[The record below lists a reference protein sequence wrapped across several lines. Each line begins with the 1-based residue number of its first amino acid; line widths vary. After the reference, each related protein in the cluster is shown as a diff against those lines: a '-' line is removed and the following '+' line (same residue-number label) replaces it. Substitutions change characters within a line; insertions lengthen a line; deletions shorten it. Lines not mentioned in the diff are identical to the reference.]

1 MDRLFYFLT
10 DLSSLGAYTV
20 VFAMLVACGMSLP
33 LPEDIPLV
41 ASGYLIWDR
50 TFSPIPTFLV
60 TMIGVLLGDLMLFSL
75 GRRLGFRYLYQ
86 GKNGKPLFKPKR
98 VQRARAYFRKYGDKI
113 VFFARFVVG
122 FRGIVFFMAGAMK
135 MKYSR
140 FLFLDAMA
148 ALVSVPLWIVLGYL
162 LGQYF
167 GDEIAVMLHHL
178 KDLKHLITLF
188 IVILF
193 ILASARLYYKYR
205 QNKLQKRAPC
215 HSPATAHRKVTEK
228 KPPTTILRS
237 GHLRTVEVLLPGV
250 GTDSGNRSKSN

>member
-10 DLSSLGAYTV
+10 DLSSMGAYTV
-20 VFAMLVACGMSLP
+20 VFAMLVACGISLP

-41 ASGYLIWDR
+41 TSGYLIWDG

-60 TMIGVLLGDLMLFSL
+60 TMVGVLLGDLMLFSL

-86 GKNGKPLFKPKR
+86 GKNGKPLFKVKR

-148 ALVSVPLWIVLGYL
+148 ALVSVPVWIVLGYL

-167 GDEIAVMLHHL
+167 GDEITVLLHHL
-178 KDLKHLITLF
+178 KDLKHIVTLV
-188 IVILF
+188 IVIVFL
-193 ILASARLYYKYR
+193 LTSARLYYKYR
-205 QNKLQKRAPC
+205 QNKIQKRAPC
-215 HSPATAHRKVTEK
+215 PSPAPGHKKVTDK
-228 KPPTTILRS
+228 KPPTTVLRCEQ
-237 GHLRTVEVLLPGV
+237 LRPVEVLLPAIGAE
-250 GTDSGNRSKSN
+250 GGDGCNGR